1 MEKLDIEKIKKATN
15 INNIEYY
22 QEIDSTH
29 IYAKKVAEQK
39 ENKTIIIAEKQTQG
53 IGTKGRKWHTGKEK
67 NIAMT
72 IILKPNIKAK
82 ELEGITIDLAK
93 KIKNTIKKLY
103 NYNLEI
109 KEPNDLLLNNKKICG
124 ILTEIHTIGE
134 QVKYLLISIGFNVNE
149 NNFDDEIKE
158 IATSLKE
165 EFKKDFEREEIISAI
180 INELIKI

>member
-82 ELEGITIDLAK
+82 E
-93 KIKNTIKKLY
+93 
-103 NYNLEI
+103 
-109 KEPNDLLLNNKKICG
+109 
-124 ILTEIHTIGE
+124 
-134 QVKYLLISIGFNVNE
+134 
-149 NNFDDEIKE
+149 
-158 IATSLKE
+158 
-165 EFKKDFEREEIISAI
+165 
-180 INELIKI
+180 